1 MNQEDIDKFVY
12 AEAKNFLLD
21 LYIAGVDSLLI
32 EKYLSP
38 TSLQPCPDSIPAG
51 KRDPQGCNPLL
62 F

>member
-21 LYIAGVDSLLI
+21 LCIAGVDSLLI

-38 TSLQPCPDSIPAG
+38 TSLQPG
-51 KRDPQGCNPLL
+51 MTPLNCTDQSSVI
-62 F
+62 